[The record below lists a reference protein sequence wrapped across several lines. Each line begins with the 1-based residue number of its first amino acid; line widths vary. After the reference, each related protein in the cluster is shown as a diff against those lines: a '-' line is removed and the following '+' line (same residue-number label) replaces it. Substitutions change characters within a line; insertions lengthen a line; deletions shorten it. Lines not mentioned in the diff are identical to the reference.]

1 MTIWVTGTVG
11 NILHETE
18 KTKLFIVTTD
28 EGERLVMSARKGD
41 GIEVEAGATS
51 TFECDLYAVPRTI
64 PSGNK
69 IFRNYKGIRGWVQG
83 PAPIERSLKWVRF
96 YS

>member
-64 PSGNK
+64 QAATRYSGTIK
-69 IFRNYKGIRGWVQG
+69 VLGAGCRARPLLKG
-83 PAPIERSLKWVRF
+83 A
-96 YS
+96 

>member
-41 GIEVEAGATS
+41 GIEVEAGAPAHSSAIYMRYQELFQAATRYS
-51 TFECDLYAVPRTI
+51 GTI
-64 PSGNK
+64 KVLGL
-69 IFRNYKGIRGWVQG
+69 GAG
-83 PAPIERSLKWVRF
+83 PGP
-96 YS
+96 Y